1 MALSKIKTGS
11 ITDSAVTT
19 AKIADGTI
27 VDADVNDVAATKL
40 SGTVADA
47 RFPATLP
54 TASGANLTSLPAAS
68 LTGTVADARIST
80 LAASKL
86 TGALPAISGANLTG
100 ITTDMTP
107 IRQDINTL
115 ALHSAISDNK
125 AAYNLTDSFID
136 QFEDDTGI
144 GSEVTTDRQA
154 DDEYVSSITM
164 TTEPNTLALWT
175 FPDAT
180 TTVGDCTGVEY
191 IDDLG
196 NLKIVENGDKGQEIV
211 TDGKFNGYRA
221 LHTSKWP
228 GNYEADLGFQVEL
241 VAGKTHPLD
250 FGTGPFTIELFSKDI
265 NTSNPW
271 QYETLWEINDGS
283 TTFSTPKAWY
293 SGQAT
298 SYLDGTVIPGN
309 YPYCADWMHHALHVT
324 SWVHSAYCRD
334 ASGNHSFW
342 INGGHTGSY
351 GTGSALAPNS
361 GTAYRD
367 WSRTTTYLRDQDF
380 TGANA
385 YVHIG
390 VNGAKQFGQYAD
402 YSMIRFSNIARYDP
416 TQTSITVPTEAFV
429 GQSGVANATG
439 TVTGIANVPTTTN
452 QTEVSGVML
461 YKDNEGTA
469 TIGGGSYDLKIEFTC
484 DGGSNWT
491 EAAGYTAVT
500 PLFSTGVKM
509 VKLAKTTCTAG
520 NDVRYRAVFANQ
532 ASGSKE
538 TQLHGIAI
546 NY

>member
-54 TASGANLTSLPAAS
+54 VASGANLTSLPAGN

-125 AAYNLTDSFID
+125 AAFNLTDSFID

-144 GSEVTTDRQA
+144 GSEVTADRQA

-180 TTVGDCTGVEY
+180 TTVGDATGNTYV
-191 IDDLG
+191 DDLG
-196 NLKIVENGDKGQEIV
+196 NLEAKELGDHGQEII
-211 TDGKFNGYRA
+211 TDGAFAGYRA
-221 LHTSKWP
+221 FETGGWTYNTA
-228 GNYEADLGFQVEL
+228 GYGIEVTL
-241 VAGKTHPLD
+241 VSGKTHPLN
-250 FGTGPFTIELFSKDI
+250 FGTGAYTIEFFAKDHSGTPPQSQCSYSMHDGTTGHHSMGSWAQGTTWI
-265 NTSNPW
+265 SN
-271 QYETLWEINDGS
+271 YVDGS
-283 TTFSTPKAWY
+283 SYAANSSY
-293 SGQAT
+293 S
-298 SYLDGTVIPGN
+298 S
-309 YPYCADWMHHALHVT
+309 
-324 SWVHSAYCRD
+324 VHTQNWKHIAYCRD
-334 ASGNHSFW
+334 ASGNHAVW
-342 INGGHTGSY
+342 VNGGKSSGV
-351 GTGSALAPNS
+351 GNGSAIAPNTGNAYYDKS
-361 GTAYRD
+361 TAGTNLASEDY
-367 WSRTTTYLRDQDF
+367 
-380 TGANA
+380 TGA
-385 YVHIG
+385 
-390 VNGAKQFGQYAD
+390 GAKVRWGTRSSSYETGHTAFSMFR
-402 YSMIRFSNIARYDP
+402 YSDIARYDP
-416 TQTSITVPTEAFV
+416 TVSYITVPTAAFV
-429 GQSGVANATG
+429 GQSGVSNATG

-461 YKDNEGTA
+461 YKDNAGTG

-520 NDVRYRAVFANQ
+520 NDVRYRAVWANQ

>member
-1 MALSKIKTGS
+1 MGYIGKKP
-11 ITDSAVTT
+11 TDKPLTSADLADNIVTS
-19 AKIADGTI
+19 AKIVDGTI
-27 VDADVNDVAATKL
+27 ADADINDVAGSK
-40 SGTVADA
+40 
-47 RFPATLP
+47 
-54 TASGANLTSLPAAS
+54 

-80 LAASKL
+80 LTASKL

-144 GSEVTTDRQA
+144 GSEVTCDRQA
-154 DDEYVSSITM
+154 DDEYVSSITL

-180 TTVGDCTGVEY
+180 TTVGDSTGVEY

-196 NLKIVENGDKGQEIV
+196 NLKIVENGDLGQECT

-221 LHTSKWP
+221 IQTAGWGGGSA
-228 GNYEADLGFQVEL
+228 NYGFQIEL
-241 VAGKTHPLD
+241 VAGKTHPID
-250 FGTGPFTIELFSKDI
+250 FGTGPFTIELFSK
-265 NTSNPW
+265 NVNSSQPS
-271 QYETLWEINDGS
+271 QYETLWEINDG
-283 TTFSTPKAWY
+283 TNTFSTPKAWY

-309 YPYCADWMHHALHVT
+309 YPYCADWMHNALHVT

-334 ASGNHSFW
+334 ANGNHSFW
-342 INGGHTGSY
+342 INGGHNGNY

-367 WSRTTTYLRDQDF
+367 YSRTTTYLRDQDF
-380 TGANA
+380 TGASA
-385 YVHIG
+385 YIHLG
-390 VNGAKQFGQYAD
+390 VNGGKIRGQFAD
-402 YSMIRFSNIARYDP
+402 YSMIRFSDIARYDP
-416 TQTSITVPTEAFV
+416 TQTSITVPTAAFV
-429 GQSGVANATG
+429 GQSGVSNAAG

-461 YKDNEGTA
+461 YKDNAGVG

-520 NDVRYRAVFANQ
+520 NDVRYRASFANQ
-532 ASGSKE
+532 VSGSKE